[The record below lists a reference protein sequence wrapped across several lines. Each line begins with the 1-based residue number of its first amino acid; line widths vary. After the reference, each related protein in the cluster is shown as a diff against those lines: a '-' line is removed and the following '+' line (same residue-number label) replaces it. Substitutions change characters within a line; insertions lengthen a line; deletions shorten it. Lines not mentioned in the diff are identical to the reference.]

1 MEDAVRDLAAW
12 LIQTQEEERQR
23 LGRELHDEAGHTVL
37 MAIFRLD
44 LALQQLPP
52 DAVQA
57 RDALISARASLLECS
72 EDLHAIA
79 FALRPRI
86 LGDLGLPAALR
97 SLASRDGAP
106 GAPMVEV
113 VVQGTPRRLDAALE
127 LTAFRAV
134 QEALTNAR
142 KHSEATLVRVVLGYR
157 PPKLLVRIDDDGV
170 GMLPAASAD
179 ARRPGLGLA
188 GMRERAALLGG
199 TFAIEVRP
207 GGGTRLRLVLPLEPA
222 AEEEEESRPRRFV
235 RFSGEGA
242 IDGGNASHNSIQAR
256 VGA

>member
-1 MEDAVRDLAAW
+1 MEDAARDLAAW
-12 LIQTQEEERQR
+12 LIRAHEEERQR

-57 RDALISARASLLECS
+57 RDALVGARANLLECS

-97 SLASRDGAP
+97 SLASRDSSPDGP
-106 GAPMVEV
+106 LVEV
-113 VVQGTPRRLDAALE
+113 LVQGTPRRLDAALE

-142 KHSEATLVRVVLGYR
+142 KYAKASVVHVVLGYR
-157 PPKLLVRIDDDGV
+157 PPRLLVRIDDDGV
-170 GMLPAASAD
+170 GMLPAASAG

-188 GMRERAALLGG
+188 GMRERTALLGG
-199 TFAIEVRP
+199 TFAIEARP
-207 GGGTRLRLVLPLEPA
+207 GGGTRLRLVLPMESA
-222 AEEEEESRPRRFV
+222 AEQEGDSWPRAFV
-235 RFSGEGA
+235 RSTREDA
-242 IDGGNASHNSIQAR
+242 IDSGNANGIQVR